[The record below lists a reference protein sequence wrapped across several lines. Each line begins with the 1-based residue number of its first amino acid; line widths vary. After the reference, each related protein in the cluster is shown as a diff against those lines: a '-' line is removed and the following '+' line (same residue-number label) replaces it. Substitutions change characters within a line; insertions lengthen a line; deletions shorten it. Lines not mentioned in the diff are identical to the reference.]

1 MNLNY
6 NTKIKTIAEVKAE
19 IQHHNDCVDAWQDAF
34 KWLEEATKDKRD
46 KKATKAILTK
56 WTTQYTSGH
65 CEERDL
71 GNGLGWNIIMGQS
84 PYDSD
89 CNMIYLNAC
98 DVEYYSN
105 GDKYLKPVRDFYT
118 GQFEY
123 PKGATWQEVIDAITK
138 YTLPQK
144 WTYTDDDLEDFHDNL
159 VAIVEGLQ
167 DMNNADWT
175 FYKNNGW
182 YPVTK
187 FVKE

>member
-6 NTKIKTIAEVKAE
+6 NTRIKTVGEVKAE
-19 IQHHNDCVDAWQDAF
+19 IQHHNDCVDAWHDAF
-34 KWLEEATKDKRD
+34 NWLEEATKDKRD

-56 WTTQYTSGH
+56 WTTEYTSGH

-71 GNGLGWNIIMGQS
+71 GNGLGWSIIMGQS
-84 PYDSD
+84 PYDSN

-138 YTLPQK
+138 YTLPGK
-144 WTYTDDDLEDFHDNL
+144 WTYTNDDLEDFHDNL

-167 DMNNADWT
+167 DMNNADYT
-175 FYKNNGW
+175 FYKDNGW
-182 YPVTK
+182 YPVNK